1 MPAQHSGRLTLA
13 GAAAAAE
20 SPSASSH
27 PNSHSHPPEQS
38 QRARRQQTAAACKP
52 CQARKGKCDGQRPC
66 KWCRHRR
73 LECEYEVKDG
83 ESRAHARK
91 RKFEDLE
98 QEHTALLELVDI
110 AARRRDAADILKQL
124 RGGRSVDDLLAL
136 LKEGDITYQSHL
148 GSNPRTRRMLLSLLI
163 QSTASLDEIVLAA
176 PRIAEAQLD
185 IGWAAED
192 DDSKVLK
199 NRTIDA
205 STILSAVEGA
215 GAFAHQLRA
224 VGPTARSS
232 GDRSA
237 WKRPAATNMFT
248 APAHP
253 WTKLTTDDALVSH
266 LVTIFLNY
274 PNVYWR
280 YVEEDLFLRSMQSGD
295 LNAEYCSPFLLNAV
309 CALACLSSEHSAVFI
324 QPDDLISRGQ
334 HFHDEAL
341 RLWLAEEGRLSVTN
355 IQALVICSMGAG
367 FRGKDKLGLSL
378 ILLAAHMNLDLAFPP
393 TSTATIAMPDM
404 MRNRVCASW
413 TCHLF
418 DTLVHP
424 GLSVRDPCY

>member
-1 MPAQHSGRLTLA
+1 MPAQHSDRPSL
-13 GAAAAAE
+13 AAA
-20 SPSASSH
+20 SSSSASS
-27 PNSHSHPPEQS
+27 NLNGRPPDQS
-38 QRARRQQTAAACKP
+38 QRGRRQQIAAACKP

-66 KWCRHRR
+66 KWCRDRR
-73 LECEYEVKDG
+73 LQCEYEVNDG
-83 ESRAHARK
+83 ETRARARK

-110 AARRRDAADILKQL
+110 AALRPDAGDILKQL
-124 RGGRSVDDLLAL
+124 RGGRRVNDLLAL

-192 DDSKVLK
+192 DDSKALK

-205 STILSAVEGA
+205 NTIISAVEGVS
-215 GAFAHQLRA
+215 AFANQLRA
-224 VGPTARSS
+224 VGPMAGSP

-237 WKRPAATNMFT
+237 WKRPAVTNVF
-248 APAHP
+248 AVPAHP

-295 LNAEYCSPFLLNAV
+295 LNAEYCSPFLVNAI
-309 CALACLSSEHSAVFI
+309 CALACLSSEHSAVFL

-378 ILLAAHMNLDLAFPP
+378 IVLAAQMNLDLAFPP
-393 TSTATIAMPDM
+393 ASTATIAMPDI

-418 DTLVHP
+418 ETLVNP
-424 GLSVRDPCY
+424 GLSVCDPCY